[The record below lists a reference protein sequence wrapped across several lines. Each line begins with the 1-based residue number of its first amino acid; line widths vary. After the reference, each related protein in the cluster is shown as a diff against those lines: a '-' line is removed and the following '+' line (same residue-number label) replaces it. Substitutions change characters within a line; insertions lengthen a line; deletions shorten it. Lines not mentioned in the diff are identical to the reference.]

1 MGIDGRRILMPIAT
15 LLAAIQLVG
24 VVCTGSVLAGEM
36 RVISSDANSRFVALV
51 VSKAI
56 VIQLPTQI
64 KDVLVADP
72 NIATAVV
79 KSPTQVYIIGL
90 SVGATNIYFFDA
102 QHNPIDGLDIA
113 VLGRS
118 PEAVL
123 ETPAIA
129 DHVTVFYGALA
140 SQPGGATSP
149 HAWEFITYS
158 CTGGAAGGCAMVFQ
172 PGVNQVPGTQNVN
185 ITGNGAGSVILPAK

>member
-1 MGIDGRRILMPIAT
+1 MMRIDVRKILTPIAI

-24 VVCTGSVLAGEM
+24 LVCPVFAGEM
-36 RVISSDANSRFVALV
+36 TVISSDTKSRFVALV

-102 QHNPIDGLDIA
+102 QQNQIDGLDVA
-113 VLGRS
+113 VLAR
-118 PEAVL
+118 PTRL
-123 ETPAIA
+123 ESTPTAA
-129 DHVTVFYGALA
+129 TSVNVFFGALA
-140 SQPGGATSP
+140 SQAGNGGLLGP
-149 HAWEFITYS
+149 PWGEFIIYS
-158 CTGGAAGGCAMVFQ
+158 CTTDGCATVVQ
-172 PGVNQVPGTQNVN
+172 PGVAQVPGTQNIN
-185 ITGNGAGSVILPAK
+185 ITGNGAGSVIVPAK

>member
-118 PEAVL
+118 PVIAL
-123 ETPAIA
+123 ETPAFA
-129 DHVTVFYGALA
+129 DHVTVFYGPPA

-149 HAWEFITYS
+149 HGEFITYS
-158 CTGGAAGGCAMVFQ
+158 CTGGAAGGCATAIQ
-172 PGVNQVPGTQNVN
+172 PGVTQVPGTQNVN
-185 ITGNGAGSVILPAK
+185 ITGNGAGSVIVPAK